1 MEGVADGKRMMGRR
15 RRRDEVKVRGS
26 DGGLEERSEQR
37 KGGRREIDANEADME
52 RDWDGK

>member
-1 MEGVADGKRMMGRR
+1 MEGVADGKRMMGR

-37 KGGRREIDANEADME
+37 KGGRREIVANEADME